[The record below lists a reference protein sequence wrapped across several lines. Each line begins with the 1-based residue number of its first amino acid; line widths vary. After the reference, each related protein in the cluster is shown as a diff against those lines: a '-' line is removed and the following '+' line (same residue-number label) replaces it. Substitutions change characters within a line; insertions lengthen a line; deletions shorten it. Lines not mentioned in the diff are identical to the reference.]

1 MGKPRFSSVVAVSSA
16 TPAIAIYA
24 SVYDR
29 NPRLSRQEKQAFLNV
44 LKPNGAFSMP
54 RKIKAFARLVQPLKA
69 VFKIADL
76 QETSRARAVYT
87 IFHAMAKRRTSF
99 WAWSSDEWV
108 EIVNESPFHTGT
120 LAIAFLLTGFRDFLR
135 INSYKKAALAR
146 HVFGRVEVDKSIRAV
161 THEAVRLG
169 HGKARTQHSWEVTL
183 AELFLINGSPRLE
196 DLSKEFLD
204 SYYGRA
210 KAHSRRVDIW
220 SLSYVLVGLEIIAEP
235 IKHAK
240 EKGLSREQSPVMV
253 GLDRKW
259 AQWVIRWSDTSTLAP
274 STRKGIYYALLT
286 IGRWL
291 AECHPRITSPA
302 QWDRSLAAKAVASI
316 HRMKFGEYS
325 KGVQMTAPQKL
336 GCPFSPSAISQ
347 HLIALRTFFRDLQE
361 WDWISRRFDPRRTF
375 AVSREINAQTR
386 KEPRVIQDDIWFKLL
401 HAGLNLQPED
411 FNNGHVARRDGPY
424 YPIEMM
430 RALTVTWLFA
440 GLRRNE
446 LTRLQPGCIKW
457 QNEDV
462 IVVGTEKVIPKNTVC
477 FIVVPVSKTSGSF
490 TKPVDPVVGQAI
502 TRWESERATQ
512 PLMVDRKTGE
522 RVEYLFSYRGHQI
535 GFGYINTSI
544 IPVLSKK
551 AGTPTSDAKG
561 NITSHRARSTV
572 ATMLFNSENPMSL
585 FELQEWLG
593 HNSPNATRAYAQI
606 TLTKMVSSYAKA
618 GIFNRALR
626 TIDVLFD
633 QDAVRAGAAAAG
645 QPWIFYDLG
654 HGFCTYDYF
663 SQCQHRMACAKCDF
677 YVPKGSSEAQ
687 IMESKSNLIRLK
699 QEISLTD
706 DELSAVDEG
715 VELMNKL
722 IDKLANVPTPAGPT
736 PHQMLKSSSDA

>member
-1 MGKPRFSSVVAVSSA
+1 MKKQSNSSIAEQKAEPVMR
-16 TPAIAIYA
+16 AIDL

-29 NPRLSRQEKQAFLNV
+29 RPELDPAEKKALSKL
-44 LKPNGAFSMP
+44 LKPGGSFSMP
-54 RKIKAFARLVQPLKA
+54 RKLKTLARLSEPLKDVFKVTGLGLSSQVRTVNA
-69 VFKIADL
+69 VFP
-76 QETSRARAVYT
+76 
-87 IFHAMAKRRTSF
+87 AMAKRRTSF
-99 WAWSSDEWV
+99 WAWTSDEWV
-108 EIVNESPFHTGT
+108 AISNKTDFRIGL
-120 LAIAFLLTGFRDFLR
+120 LATAYFLADFRDFQQ
-135 INSYKKAALAR
+135 IGFFKKTVLAR
-146 HVFGRVEVDKSIRAV
+146 HIFGRQAVDQSIRTAV
-161 THEAVRLG
+161 QEAVRVG
-169 HGKARTQHSWEVTL
+169 HGKARTDHSWKTTL
-183 AELFLINGSPRLE
+183 AELFLLNGSPHLD
-196 DLSKEFLD
+196 DLTTELISN
-204 SYYGRA
+204 YYANA
-210 KAHSRRVDIW
+210 KTESRRLDCW
-220 SLSYVLVGLEIIAEP
+220 SLSYVLASLGHINEP
-235 IKHAK
+235 IKNRK
-240 EKGLSREQSPVMV
+240 ERRTPKEQSPALNGVPQ
-253 GLDRKW
+253 KW
-259 AQWVIRWSDTSTLAP
+259 GRFAIRWNDTSTLAL
-274 STRKGIYYALLT
+274 STRTTMYYCLLSV
-286 IGRWL
+286 GRWL
-291 AECHPRITSPA
+291 AVNLPRVTSPA
-302 QWDRSLAAKAVASI
+302 QWDRALAAKAVAAI
-316 HRMKFGEYS
+316 HQMKYGDYSFGV
-325 KGVQMTAPQKL
+325 KMTAPEKVGSPL
-336 GCPFSPSAISQ
+336 GVAAKAHYLNS
-347 HLIALRTFFRDLQE
+347 LRTFFRDLQE
-361 WDWISRRFDPRRTF
+361 WEWIPRRFDPRRSF
-375 AVSREINAQTR
+375 AVPREILGRLR

-401 HAGLNLQPED
+401 HAGLNLRAED
-411 FNNGHVARRDGPY
+411 FNNGPVSRRDGPF

-446 LTRLQPGCIKW
+446 LTRLQAGCIKW
-457 QNEDV
+457 QNSDT
-462 IVVGTEKVIPKNTVC
+462 IVTGTERVIPPNTIC
-477 FIVVPVSKTSGSF
+477 FLVVPVSKTSGSF

-502 TRWESERATQ
+502 ARWESERPRQ
-512 PLMVDRKTGE
+512 PLKVDWKTGE

-535 GFGYINTSI
+535 GYGYINTSI
-544 IPVLSKK
+544 IPVLCKK
-551 AGTPTSDAKG
+551 AGTPTSDTKG

-572 ATMLFNSENPMSL
+572 ATMLFTAENPMSL

-663 SQCQHRMACAKCDF
+663 SQCPHRMACAKCDF

-687 IMESKSNLIRLK
+687 ILESKSNLIRLK

-722 IDKLANVPTPAGPT
+722 IEKLANVPTPAGPT